1 MDDMNRQM
9 VEIAKQ
15 CINVIKHVSPD
26 EADYMESFLDV
37 GEPDLAIVRA
47 LDTACTN
54 PGILKKIPESV
65 KELTKNPDYP
75 EIQRFADIFE

>member
-1 MDDMNRQM
+1 MDDMNRKM

-15 CINVIKHVSPD
+15 CINMFKYVSPD

-37 GEPDLAIVRA
+37 GEPDLAIVRT
-47 LDTACTN
+47 LDIACDN
-54 PGILKKIPESV
+54 SEILKKIPNSV

-75 EIQRFADIFE
+75 EIQQFADLFE